1 MVHCLVDGVV
11 KLQTASTR
19 TARTAADSWL
29 GPCES
34 TEHTWVF
41 PLQGA
46 KNSRVRQHFY
56 QVLRVY
62 KGDRVH
68 ADWCTMPLYG
78 NKGYFAFIIKMLMA
92 AGSELLL
99 TLSVQELQHD
109 AANLPRYF
117 ARIAIKTA
125 FPQNEVGSEA
135 SARRS
140 AV

>member
-1 MVHCLVDGVV
+1 
-11 KLQTASTR
+11 
-19 TARTAADSWL
+19 
-29 GPCES
+29 
-34 TEHTWVF
+34 
-41 PLQGA
+41 
-46 KNSRVRQHFY
+46 
-56 QVLRVY
+56 
-62 KGDRVH
+62 
-68 ADWCTMPLYG
+68 MPLYG
-78 NKGYFAFIIKMLMA
+78 NKGYFAFIIKMLTA

-117 ARIAIKTA
+117 AMIAIKTA